1 MDEKKMKHTGVES
14 FHLSKWFLDLVD
26 TTGTVMIFYAARIT
40 WHGLS
45 ASYTSC
51 LQYSPGSGIS
61 LKSRFSDVQM
71 PQIDANAITWNDSK
85 FGISGKW
92 ISSAKKVEARIFDSD
107 EGFLDWKCF
116 QPASAVQLSINGNTM
131 KGSGYA
137 EQLILTAFPWKIPM
151 DELRWGRFGSDEN
164 SMVWIEIKADEKRQW
179 LWLNGE
185 KIENCII
192 EDEQIRVPDKKLVL
206 NLDRSVI
213 LESEKKIYTVVAKL
227 IRYIPGFN
235 KIIPR
240 NFLMADETKWLS
252 SAKLQANHKILSR
265 GMAIHELVNFKAY

>member
-1 MDEKKMKHTGVES
+1 MDEKTMKHTGVER

-26 TTGTVMIFYAARIT
+26 TNGAVMIFYAAKIT

-61 LKSRFSDVQM
+61 IKSRFRDVQM
-71 PQIDANAITWNDSK
+71 PQIDDNAITWNDSK

-116 QPASAVQLSINGNTM
+116 QPASVVQLSINGNTL

-192 EDEQIRVPDKKLVL
+192 EDEQIRVPDKKLIL

-213 LESEKKIYTVVAKL
+213 LESEKKIYTVVSKL
-227 IRYIPGFN
+227 IHYIPGFN
-235 KIIPR
+235 KIIPL

-252 SAKLQANHKILSR
+252 TGKLHANHEILSR